1 MILNKIR
8 KDMIFMLRKF
18 RNLFKNICTLG
29 ALLAFVSAAIML
41 IQNLGSDQL
50 MVNGEMIN
58 QYRFTYSSISTTAII
73 SFVLLVAARRFRR

>member
-1 MILNKIR
+1 
-8 KDMIFMLRKF
+8 MLRKF